1 MAVGSAELRFPLLGL
16 FSRKSYYGAFPIEMA
31 LFGDAGT
38 AWTKDQRPRLV
49 GGLNGERDWVRS
61 AGVALRVNALGFA
74 VLELDYVRPF
84 DRPGQGWMWQF
95 NLTPGW

>member
-1 MAVGSAELRFPLLGL
+1 MTRLRWFGHATVRLEMSDRRFLFDPLLAGGIG
-16 FSRKSYYGAFPIEMA
+16 YVAFTA
-31 LFGDAGT
+31 LPAG
-38 AWTKDQRPRLV
+38 RLHLV
-49 GGLNGERDWVRS
+49 SQIRRQMEDIFIG
-61 AGVALRVNALGFA
+61 LGFA